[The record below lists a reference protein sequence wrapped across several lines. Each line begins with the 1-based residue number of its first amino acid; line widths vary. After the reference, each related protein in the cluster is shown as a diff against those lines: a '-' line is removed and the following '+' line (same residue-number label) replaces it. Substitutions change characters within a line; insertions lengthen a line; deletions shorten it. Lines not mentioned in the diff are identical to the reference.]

1 MTEDIIFTIILHA
14 GNARSEA
21 YDALRAARAGDFAAA
36 SSHLQQSEAEIAIAH
51 RAQSDT
57 IQQEAGGQQC
67 MITLLAVHA
76 QDHLMTAVAEKS
88 LIENM
93 VDMQKTIHD
102 LAAKLEACSCQR

>member
-1 MTEDIIFTIILHA
+1 MTEDTIFTIILHA

-21 YDALRAARAGDFAAA
+21 YDALRAAQAGNFAAA
-36 SSHLQQSEAEIAIAH
+36 SSHLQQAEAEIAIAH

-67 MITLLAVHA
+67 TITLLAVHA

-93 VDMQKTIHD
+93 IEMHKTIRD
-102 LAAKLEACSCQR
+102 LAVKLEACSCHR